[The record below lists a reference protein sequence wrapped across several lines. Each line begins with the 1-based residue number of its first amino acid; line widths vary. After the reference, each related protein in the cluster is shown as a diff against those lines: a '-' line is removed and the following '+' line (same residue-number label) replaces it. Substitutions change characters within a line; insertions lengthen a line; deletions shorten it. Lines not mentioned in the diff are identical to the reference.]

1 MPAYGATAKGYQ
13 NLWEKA
19 EVVAGSG
26 SAAAA
31 IASKIVSLRNRYEP
45 IAETLGHPNIWP
57 LIGALHDREADL
69 SFAGVL
75 HNGERIIGTGRKT
88 SLVPAGRGPFS
99 TWEEA
104 AVDALQIK
112 GWQSIVEWPTSRWL
126 YEAERYNGFG
136 YFSKG
141 INSPYVWAGTSLQ
154 QRGKYVAD
162 GKFDASAWDSQLGVA
177 AILKAIFAI
186 DQSLEPGAGEPSP
199 PAIIDREVIIRE
211 IATAISAILEKYIMA
226 GAAIPSV
233 ETAIVPVKSAWLS
246 KINWAAIGSSVAS
259 LATTNVLGLDAAT
272 QAQVLVVVNL
282 ATNVLTFVLRTWFN
296 RSVTPEAGG

>member
-1 MPAYGATAKGYQ
+1 MPAYSATAKGYQ

-19 EVVAGSG
+19 STAAESVNSANEVAR
-26 SAAAA
+26 
-31 IASKIVSLRNRYEP
+31 KIVSFRNRYEP

-57 LIGALHDREADL
+57 LIGALHAREADL

-104 AVDALQIK
+104 AVDALQLK
-112 GWQSIVEWPTSRWL
+112 DWQSIVEWPIARWL
-126 YEAERYNGFG
+126 YEAESYNGFG

-177 AILKAIFAI
+177 SVLKAIFAV
-186 DQSLEPGAGEPSP
+186 DQSLEPGAGEPAP
-199 PAIIDREVIIRE
+199 PAIIDQEMIIRE

-226 GAAIPSV
+226 GAAVDDTKPW
-233 ETAIVPVKSAWLS
+233 AQS
-246 KINWAAIGSSVAS
+246 KIYLGRAS
-259 LATTNVLGLDAAT
+259 LLLLD
-272 QAQVLVVVNL
+272 
-282 ATNVLTFVLRTWFN
+282 R
-296 RSVTPEAGG
+296 

>member
-1 MPAYGATAKGYQ
+1 MPTYSATAKGYAA
-13 NLWEKA
+13 LWAKSELTGNAKA
-19 EVVAGSG
+19 TAQ
-26 SAAAA
+26 
-31 IASKIVSLRNRYEP
+31 KIIGLRDRYEP
-45 IAETLGHPNIWP
+45 IAETIGYPNIWP
-57 LIGALHDREADL
+57 LIGALHAREADL

-104 AVDALQIK
+104 AVDALQLK
-112 GWQSIVEWPTSRWL
+112 GWQSIDDWPIARWL

-136 YFSKG
+136 YFTKG
-141 INSPYVWAGTSLQ
+141 INSPYVWAGTNLQ

-162 GKFDASAWDSQLGVA
+162 GKFDASTLDTQLGVA
-177 AILKAIFAI
+177 AILHAIFELDSA
-186 DQSLEPGAGEPSP
+186 LEPGKGEPAP
-199 PAIIDREVIIRE
+199 PAIIDQEVITRE

-226 GAAIPSV
+226 GAAIPST
-233 ETAIVPVKSAWLS
+233 ETALVPVKSAWLS

-259 LATTNVLGLDAAT
+259 LATTNALGLDAAT

-296 RSVTPEAGG
+296 NSVTPQSGG